1 MNIDVNID
9 SQTCKS
15 KPPSG
20 IIGIIGT
27 RVSKNI
33 ENISLEEFIN
43 RVRDKG
49 TAFTRAILKGGRK
62 NENFQKQRL
71 LVLDFD
77 GTLSE
82 KEFKKRCQEYNLSY
96 LFLKEKLTKFLIIF
110 S

>member
-43 RVRDKG
+43 RVGDKG
-49 TAFTRAILKGGRK
+49 TAFTRAILKVEGKMKTFK
-62 NENFQKQRL
+62 NK
-71 LVLDFD
+71 D
-77 GTLSE
+77 
-82 KEFKKRCQEYNLSY
+82 Y
-96 LFLKEKLTKFLIIF
+96 
-110 S
+110 